1 MEHRPTL
8 LLIHGF
14 PLDSTLWEPQV
25 EALSRVATVIAPDL
39 RGFGRDEREIAAIM
53 PMRQY
58 AHDLKHL
65 LDEKGLDKVVI
76 CGLSMGGYIAMAFA
90 ERWPETTITKQ
101 SAQYYDPTTYAGR
114 ELAGSLKTRF
124 NDVRERYREEAAAVP
139 STARAHRI
147 RKLEEI
153 ADRAIALSLKAEQ
166 MGNLAF
172 AEKLLDRAQ
181 NLFKQIA
188 EEMGDVYTNTHKLS
202 NPDGT
207 GVLNPLTQLLGMID
221 GGTRSLAPKE

>member
-1 MEHRPTL
+1 MAKKKVTKK
-8 LLIHGF
+8 
-14 PLDSTLWEPQV
+14 PLRAPNTKPSTHNGGGK
-25 EALSRVATVIAPDL
+25 LSEEQKFFLVDMFAT
-39 RGFGRDEREIAAIM
+39 
-53 PMRQY
+53 Y
-58 AHDLKHL
+58 AKLTDVLKQ
-65 LDEKGLDKVVI
+65 
-76 CGLSMGGYIAMAFA
+76 FA

-147 RKLEEI
+147 RKLEEL
-153 ADRAIALSLKAEQ
+153 ADRCIIMSAKAEER
-166 MGNLAF
+166 GNLAF

-181 NLFKQIA
+181 NIFEQIA
-188 EEMGDVYTNTHKLS
+188 KEMGDVYTNTHKVA

-207 GVLNPLTQLLGMID
+207 GVLDPLGQLLGMID
-221 GGTRSLAPKE
+221 GSTRSLAPKE